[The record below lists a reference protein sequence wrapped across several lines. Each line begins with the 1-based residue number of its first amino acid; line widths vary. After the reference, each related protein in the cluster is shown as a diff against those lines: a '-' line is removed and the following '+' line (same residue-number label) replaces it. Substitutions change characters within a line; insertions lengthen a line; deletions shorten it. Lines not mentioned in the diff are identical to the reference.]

1 MATGV
6 HPLSSVSV
14 VGTQSVRW
22 ADIYKYLLK
31 YDDLYLCGIQ
41 ALVLNVM
48 YNQTTYSVN
57 K

>member
-1 MATGV
+1 MATGA

-14 VGTQSVRW
+14 VGTQSVHW

-31 YDDLYLCGIQ
+31 YDLYLCGIQ